1 MYYNQMIEVKTATS
15 DKDKWTVKWTL
26 DKPNGMEIG
35 NGIGIDSIDNGI
47 FPKYKKYLI
56 IIIICIE
63 FHSNGPS
70 QEAKFT
76 GDTHKNI

>member
-56 IIIICIE
+56 
-63 FHSNGPS
+63 
-70 QEAKFT
+70 
-76 GDTHKNI
+76 